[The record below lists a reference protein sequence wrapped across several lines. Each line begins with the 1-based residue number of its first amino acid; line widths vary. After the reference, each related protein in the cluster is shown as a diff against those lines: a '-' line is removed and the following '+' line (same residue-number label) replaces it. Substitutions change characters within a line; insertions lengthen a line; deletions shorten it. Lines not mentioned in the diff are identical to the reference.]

1 MAGWNGL
8 SITVASRLLSTV
20 GVEIVKNEEEGCI
33 VAKHPNGD
41 EVIRRTSITACVE
54 AVLKDWVTLK

>member
-8 SITVASRLLSTV
+8 SITVASRLLSRV

-33 VAKHPNGD
+33 IAKHPSG

>member
-8 SITVASRLLSTV
+8 SLAVATKLLNAI
-20 GVEIVKNEEEGCI
+20 GVEIAKNEEEGCV
-33 VAKHPNGD
+33 VASHPNSD

-54 AVLKDWVTLK
+54 AVLRDWVTLK